1 MIEKRSSGVRSAAV
15 YLFFF
20 EGVCVCVVVVPP
32 PSFVYN
38 VNHLFQF

>member
-20 EGVCVCVVVVPP
+20 EGVCVCGGGAP